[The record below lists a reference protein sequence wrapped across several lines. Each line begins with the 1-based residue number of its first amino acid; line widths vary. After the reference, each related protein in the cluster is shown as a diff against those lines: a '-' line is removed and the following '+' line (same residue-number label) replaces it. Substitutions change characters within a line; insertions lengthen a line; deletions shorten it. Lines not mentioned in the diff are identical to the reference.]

1 MDGKNCMLKNLTLF
15 GAELLANPRAIG
27 AACPSSPLLARRIA
41 SLVGHSQHSYVLE
54 LGAGTGAIT
63 SGLLRRGVPME
74 RLVMV
79 ERSPAMVRL
88 LRRRFPGAVV
98 IEGDAA
104 NIHEMV
110 QDQLRLSSSDFS
122 HVISS
127 LPLRSIPRQSAACI
141 AAAIQDFLCHGARL
155 IQYTYDLRNGST
167 SWYER
172 LGHVHSSVI
181 WLNVPPARV
190 DLYAAA
196 PQARTLKLRPAVVG
210 RPAWADSR
218 L

>member
-1 MDGKNCMLKNLTLF
+1 MLKHFTLF

-41 SLVGHSQHSYVLE
+41 SLVGRPQQSYVLE
-54 LGAGTGAIT
+54 LGAGTGSIT
-63 SGLLRRGVPME
+63 AGLLRRGVPTD
-74 RLVMV
+74 RLIIL
-79 ERSPAMVRL
+79 ERSAGLVRV
-88 LRRRFPGAVV
+88 LRRRFPGATV

-104 NIHEMV
+104 NIHNIV
-110 QDQLRLSSSDFS
+110 QDQLQLSTSDFS
-122 HVISS
+122 HVVSS
-127 LPLRSIPRQSAACI
+127 LPLKSIPRPVAEKI
-141 AAAIQDFLCHGARL
+141 ASGIQDFLCHGARL

-181 WLNVPPARV
+181 WLNFPPARV
-190 DLYAAA
+190 DLYSAAG
-196 PQARTLKLRPAVVG
+196 QG
-210 RPAWADSR
+210 QPAWSHNQGVRRQVMANSN

>member
-1 MDGKNCMLKNLTLF
+1 MIKHLTLF

-41 SLVGHSQHSYVLE
+41 TLVGRPQHSYVLE
-54 LGAGTGAIT
+54 LGAGTGSIT
-63 SGLLRRGVPME
+63 AGLLRRGVPME
-74 RLVMV
+74 RLIIL
-79 ERSPAMVRL
+79 ERSAALVRL
-88 LRRRFPGAVV
+88 LRRRFPGATV

-104 NIHEMV
+104 DIHHIVE
-110 QDQLRLSSSDFS
+110 DELQLTTADFS
-122 HVISS
+122 HIVSS
-127 LPLRSIPRQSAACI
+127 LPLRSIPRPVAEKI
-141 AAAIQDFLCHGARL
+141 ASGIQDFLCHGARL

-190 DLYAAA
+190 DLYSSAGH
-196 PQARTLKLRPAVVG
+196 G
-210 RPAWADSR
+210 RPVWNHRRSPGRQALANSR
-218 L
+218 